1 MIFGPVSMVVTISD
15 TNSGGQLVNFG
26 TESLIANPIIPADGD
41 DDLWLDPGEDL
52 VAGGG
57 RVDEHAAVDGDAHE
71 AEEGH
76 GRVGVE
82 EHGEDLAAEA
92 ALAAYD
98 PIPVTR
104 WNRGHM
110 SRFWLPRVVN

>member
-1 MIFGPVSMVVTISD
+1 MKNNID
-15 TNSGGQLVNFG
+15 A
-26 TESLIANPIIPADGD
+26 ESLIANPIIPADGD
-41 DDLWLDPGEDL
+41 DDLGLDPGENL

-98 PIPVTR
+98 PVTATR
-104 WNRGHM
+104 WNGGQM
-110 SRFWLPRVVN
+110 